1 MHTCDVCGKVSGEV
15 AFDSHRGKNLCLSCK
30 FGSGEYHTKQIRKDS
45 PQHPQQAEPTH
56 AAYVQQVRDERSE
69 KREHARVPVLV
80 TLDVVV
86 GGVRSQ
92 IFYPANIQSF
102 SVGGICIDWVH
113 CSECSGYNEG
123 SLHPFCIFAQFSLN
137 NPTSRELTI
146 RVEMANMDSL
156 DFQGKVA
163 YVLKK
168 KDKEFVGITFTVIS
182 AEVLSALEKLC
193 AGL

>member
-1 MHTCDVCGKVSGEV
+1 MRTCDICDKVSGEV
-15 AFDSHRGKNLCLSCK
+15 QFDSVRGKYLCLTCK
-30 FGSGEYHTKQIRKDS
+30 FGSGEYHTERVRKES
-45 PQHPQQAEPTH
+45 PQQPEQSQPTH
-56 AAYVQQVRDERSE
+56 AAYVQQVRDERGE
-69 KREHARVPVLV
+69 QREHARVPVLV
-80 TLDVVV
+80 TLDVMV

-92 IFYPANIQSF
+92 IFYPANIENF
-102 SVGGICIDWVH
+102 SPGGICIDWQH

-123 SLHPFCIFAQFSLN
+123 AIHPFCIFAQFSLI
-137 NPTSRELTI
+137 NPASRELTI

-156 DFQGKVA
+156 EFQGKVA

-182 AEVLSALEKLC
+182 AEVLASLEKLC